1 MPIKR
6 PPKPVVKI
14 DRGRTV
20 PLLWWLVIM
29 LVPILLVG
37 WLIYDFGTQ
46 QGGFQ
51 QALTINNKEE
61 VEKYIRKLEKDNKLL
76 VEELAK
82 AQRNSEIDST
92 ASREVQRLLT
102 DKENE
107 IKALKEELS
116 FYKSIVSPEGKEKG
130 LNINSFQLQPSPGN
144 PQLVKFQLV
153 LTQIGN
159 NNKAA
164 KGMVLIRLQGK
175 EGDKPKTLEWW
186 DIRAESNAGRP
197 SFDFKYFQ
205 RLEDHILIPANFK
218 PENILVKVLPES
230 TRLSSIQQSYSW
242 QVMVK
247 EVR

>member
-6 PPKPVVKI
+6 PPKPVVRI
-14 DRGRTV
+14 ERGHSTPR
-20 PLLWWLVIM
+20 LWWLVIM
-29 LVPILLVG
+29 LLPILLVG
-37 WLIYDFGTQ
+37 WLVYDFGTQ

-51 QALTINNKEE
+51 QALTIDNKTE
-61 VEKYIRKLEKDNKLL
+61 VEKYLRKLEKDNKLL
-76 VEELAK
+76 VRELAK

-92 ASREVQRLLT
+92 ASREVQRGLT

-116 FYKSIVSPEGKEKG
+116 FYKSIVSPQGKEKG
-130 LNINSFQLQPSPGN
+130 LNINSFTLQSSPSN

-153 LTQIGN
+153 LTQVGN

-175 EGDKPKTLEWW
+175 EGDSQKTLEWW
-186 DIRAESNAGRP
+186 DIRAESSTGRP

-205 RLEDHILIPANFK
+205 RLENNILIPANFK
-218 PENILVKVLPES
+218 PENILIKVLPES
-230 TRLSSIQQSYSW
+230 KRLSSIQQSYSW
-242 QVMVK
+242 QAMVK
-247 EVR
+247 R